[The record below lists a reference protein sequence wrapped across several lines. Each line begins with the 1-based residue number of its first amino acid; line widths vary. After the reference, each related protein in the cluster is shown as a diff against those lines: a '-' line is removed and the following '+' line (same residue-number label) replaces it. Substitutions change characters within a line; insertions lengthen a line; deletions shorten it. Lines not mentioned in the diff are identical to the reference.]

1 LNVARS
7 GGYRLRKPVTD
18 DRKPV
23 TYAAAGVS
31 IAEGDRM
38 VALIRPMART
48 TYRREVLGDIGAF
61 AGFFRFPARR
71 FREPVLVSGTDGVGT
86 KVKVAAMA
94 GRFSTVGIDL
104 VAMCVNDIVVHGAE
118 PLFFLDYYAT
128 GTLRAEEGAAV
139 VSGIAEG
146 CRQAGCALLGG
157 ETAEMPSVY
166 AEGEFD
172 LAGFAVGVVERRKII
187 DGRNVSPGDVLV
199 GLSSTG
205 LHSNG
210 YSLARKVVFEILK
223 KRIDAFVPEWNATVA
238 EELLRPTR
246 IYVRPVLAL
255 ARRIPVL
262 GMAHITGG
270 GLPGN
275 VPRALPRGLESVV
288 ERGSWPVPPVFGTLV
303 RAGRLPDDEA
313 YRTFNMGIGMVLIVR
328 AADADRAVRSLRRAG
343 APAFVIGRIRKGRR
357 RGASLTFTGKGGTA

>member
-1 LNVARS
+1 
-7 GGYRLRKPVTD
+7 
-18 DRKPV
+18 
-23 TYAAAGVS
+23 
-31 IAEGDRM
+31 
-38 VALIRPMART
+38 
-48 TYRREVLGDIGAF
+48 
-61 AGFFRFPARR
+61 
-71 FREPVLVSGTDGVGT
+71 
-86 KVKVAAMA
+86 
-94 GRFSTVGIDL
+94 
-104 VAMCVNDIVVHGAE
+104 
-118 PLFFLDYYAT
+118 
-128 GTLRAEEGAAV
+128 
-139 VSGIAEG
+139 
-146 CRQAGCALLGG
+146 
-157 ETAEMPSVY
+157 VY

-187 DGRNVSPGDVLV
+187 DGRNVSPGDVLI

-255 ARRIPVL
+255 ARRISIL

-275 VPRALPRGLESVV
+275 VPRSLPRRLQAVV

-303 RAGRLPDDEA
+303 RAARLTEDEA

-343 APAFVIGRIRKGRR
+343 VPAFVIGRIGDGRR
-357 RGASLTFTGKGGTA
+357 RGAPLIFTGKGEMA